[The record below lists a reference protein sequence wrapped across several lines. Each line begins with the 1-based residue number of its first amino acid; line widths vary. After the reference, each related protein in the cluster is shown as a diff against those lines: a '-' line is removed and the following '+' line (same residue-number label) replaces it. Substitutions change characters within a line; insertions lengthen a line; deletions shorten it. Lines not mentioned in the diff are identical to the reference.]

1 MNKKVIFIFIMT
13 VLLLFYTSICFAN
26 GLEKID
32 SAGNKILTIFRR
44 IGFWLILIK
53 CIQELIQCAMS
64 GATKNVSGIV
74 MKYILIYG
82 AFFFVPWALRLVE
95 GIF

>member
-1 MNKKVIFIFIMT
+1 MFILPIF
-13 VLLLFYTSICFAN
+13 YSSIASAN
-26 GLEKID
+26 DGLDKID
-32 SAGNKILTIFRR
+32 IAGNQILTIFRR

-53 CIQELIQCAMS
+53 CIQELVQCALS
-64 GATKNVSGIV
+64 GSSKNIGGIIV
-74 MKYILIYG
+74 KYVVLYG

>member
-1 MNKKVIFIFIMT
+1 M
-13 VLLLFYTSICFAN
+13 FYTSVCFAD
-26 GLEKID
+26 GLDKID
-32 SAGNKILTIFRR
+32 QAGNRILAIFRR

-53 CIQELIQCAMS
+53 CIQELTQCALS
-64 GATKNVSGIV
+64 GNSKNIGGII
-74 MKYILIYG
+74 MKYIIIYG